1 MERICRGIDHVVVV
15 KNLEEYICEIDDNG
29 KWVPKVFPDG
39 TLHRHK
45 YKCVLQNLG
54 EEAHI
59 ETICADADWRHGKE
73 TNPETGEIVDV
84 TYTVFTFEG
93 VDSAETRPHNG
104 CTNNLKVGKVSLA
117 IFDNDTYD
125 VVYYNKSYAKVF
137 ETILD

>member
-54 EEAHI
+54 EETHI
-59 ETICADADWRHGKE
+59 ETLSEDESWRHGNE
-73 TNPETGEIVDV
+73 TDPETGEIVDV
-84 TYTVFTFEG
+84 TYTVFQFEG
-93 VDSAETRPHNG
+93 EDAEPQEGHGNA
-104 CTNNLKVGKVSLA
+104 TNNLEVGKVSLA
-117 IFDNDTYD
+117 IFDDEKYENI
-125 VVYYNKSYAKVF
+125 YYNKNYAKVF